1 MWAAA
6 EVCCRWGL
14 PGTSWSLSVCDPRRN
29 SRGLTGLLFIPPHP
43 RLVPGPTG
51 AFRAPTPPRPGPC
64 GARAAGHPAPG
75 PWAGGSVPA
84 SWSPG
89 WQRQPGGSRRRLGQ
103 GTHGGGRAGLPGSAA
118 GHLSPPSGPRAPR
131 PTLGCEG
138 QGAGIRG
145 GACIPQQQE
154 RPAPAPRGPF
164 ALRSGR
170 EISVSRKFQL
180 VLRPQRCPG
189 PVRLPAELLVG
200 LCLISGKDDKFLT
213 GNFCEVSAC
222 PLKSAFFFFPSDNTW
237 RHLQTWVRGGGAG
250 RAICWGLRLHTSS
263 PSAGDRVR
271 PREPPRQARLR
282 PDPLRP
288 PRSCLP
294 AAWRVP
300 GAGPGHAVFLR
311 ARSCLVLCCV
321 WPALSRPARLY
332 WGGRASCP
340 SCPPTPGEGSPRSLG
355 LGTAPGSWRSCRK
368 GLPSVPLGNRR
379 GRLGSSVSGL

>member
-1 MWAAA
+1 MRAPHLPRAPAWPGQGRPGVREPGCYVWAAA

-200 LCLISGKDDKFLT
+200 LCLISGKDDRFLT

-222 PLKSAFFFFPSDNTW
+222 PLKSAFFFS
-237 RHLQTWVRGGGAG
+237 LQITPGGTFKRGCGAG
-250 RAICWGLRLHTSS
+250 GRDVRLV
-263 PSAGDRVR
+263 GDLVSTPPPRVR
-271 PREPPRQARLR
+271 VTESGHASLLARLGCGQTPSGR
-282 PDPLRP
+282 PGPACRP
-288 PRSCLP
+288 HGGCL
-294 AAWRVP
+294 ALARVT
-300 GAGPGHAVFLR
+300 
-311 ARSCLVLCCV
+311 LC
-321 WPALSRPARLY
+321 S
-332 WGGRASCP
+332 
-340 SCPPTPGEGSPRSLG
+340 
-355 LGTAPGSWRSCRK
+355 
-368 GLPSVPLGNRR
+368 
-379 GRLGSSVSGL
+379 SGLDRALFFAVCGQL